1 MKRTLFTCR
10 CGSLE
15 HMFVVSADEED
26 AFIEV
31 HLAPAP
37 WHKRIVRALKYIFGH
52 RSRYGNFEEI
62 LLDPATAVVLADQ
75 LLDWAQGDTNA
86 FHPNDVY

>member
-1 MKRTLFTCR
+1 MKRTLYTCA
-10 CGSLE
+10 CSSLE
-15 HMFVVSADEED
+15 HMFVVSADEDD

-37 WHKRIVRALKYIFGH
+37 WHTRIVRALKYIFGH
-52 RSRYGNFEEI
+52 RSRYGNFDEI

-75 LLDWAQGDTNA
+75 LLAWAQGENPV
-86 FHPNDVY
+86 FSPNDVY

>member
-62 LLDPATAVVLADQ
+62 LLDPATAVALADE
-75 LLDWAQGDTNA
+75 LLHWAKGEYPEFTT
-86 FHPNDVY
+86 NDVY